1 MHTTIPPWPICF
13 GLETELGI
21 TVMEDPEADVVEES
35 IALVRSAAQ
44 HGVANLWDYATE
56 DPHRDA
62 RGFRVQELMQDTDEA
77 NYYSQDTQRELT
89 FQEIKSDLVLR
100 NGARFYNDHA
110 HPEYSTPECAT
121 LMDILAQDKAG
132 ERLLEECA
140 RQVTRRGSRTV
151 KLYKNNTDFRGH
163 SYGCHDNY
171 LIPRVIPWERLVH
184 AMTPFLVCRQLYT
197 GAGKVGWE
205 CENNGGAGGFQISQR
220 ADFFSE
226 LVSIDTMNRRPLINT
241 RDEPHADPT
250 RFRRFHVIIGDS
262 NLSQF
267 ATWLK
272 IGTTALM
279 LESLENEG
287 APDWWALADPLET
300 HRQISRDTT
309 FKWIIPLANGKTI
322 GACDLQYE
330 FLKWVEKRV
339 DLEHPEKSKVL
350 QDWKATIDQLAKDP
364 LALHDR
370 LDWAAKY
377 RLLDAFRAQENL
389 GWDSP
394 WLQSLDL
401 ELPPA
406 QARRRPLL
414 RARKFRRHEAPH
426 RRGRDHPRRPASPVV
441 VPRLPAR
448 PQRPQVRP
456 RNENRPV
463 GQPRLQGR
471 RPNVPPRHE
480 PSLPRSPPRGNDHR
494 HGQSQDH
501 PGTHPRAEPEAG
513 LNRI

>member
-1 MHTTIPPWPICF
+1 MQPHPPPWPICF

-62 RGFRVQELMQDTDEA
+62 RGFRAAELMQDTDEA
-77 NYYSQDTQRELT
+77 NYYSQDAAPRTHLPGNQKRSRPAQRRALLQRPRPSRI
-89 FQEIKSDLVLR
+89 FH
-100 NGARFYNDHA
+100 ARMRHA
-110 HPEYSTPECAT
+110 GRPHR
-121 LMDILAQDKAG
+121 AG
-132 ERLLEECA
+132 QGGRAAAGGMRA

-171 LIPRVIPWERLVH
+171 LIPRVIPWDRLVQ
-184 AMTPFLVCRQLYT
+184 AMTPFLVTRQLYA

-250 RFRRFHVIIGDS
+250 RFRRFHVIVGDS

-279 LESLENEG
+279 LESLEHEARARLVVAGRSARG
-287 APDWWALADPLET
+287 APP
-300 HRQISRDTT
+300 ISRDET
-309 FKWIIPLANGKTI
+309 FQWLVPLASGKTI
-322 GACDLQYE
+322 RAVDLQHE
-330 FLKWVEKRV
+330 FIRWVEKRV
-339 DLEHPEKSKVL
+339 DLEHPEKRKVL
-350 QDWKATIDQLAKDP
+350 DGLEGDRRRRWKATRSRSTTGSTGRPSAICST
-364 LALHDR
+364 R
-370 LDWAAKY
+370 
-377 RLLDAFRAQENL
+377 FREQENL
-389 GWDSP
+389 EWDSP

-401 ELPPA
+401 EYHLLKHDEGLFFALENSGEMKTLIGEAEIIHAVQHPPA
-406 QARRRPLL
+406 SS
-414 RARKFRRHEAPH
+414 RAYL
-426 RRGRDHPRRPASPVV
+426 RGRSVLKFAREMKTAQWDNLVFKVGDNMYRLDMSQAFPGMRLEEMIAAMDRSKTIQDLIRELDLKPV
-441 VPRLPAR
+441 
-448 PQRPQVRP
+448 
-456 RNENRPV
+456 
-463 GQPRLQGR
+463 
-471 RPNVPPRHE
+471 
-480 PSLPRSPPRGNDHR
+480 
-494 HGQSQDH
+494 
-501 PGTHPRAEPEAG
+501 
-513 LNRI
+513 

>member
-1 MHTTIPPWPICF
+1 MHPTQIPPWPICF

-62 RGFRVQELMQDTDEA
+62 RGFRAQELMQDTDEA
-77 NYYSQDTQRELT
+77 NYYSQDASRELT

-121 LMDILAQDKAG
+121 LVDILAQDKAG

-171 LIPRVIPWERLVH
+171 LIPRIIPWERLVH
-184 AMTPFLVCRQLYT
+184 AMTPFLVSRQLYC

-205 CENNGGAGGFQISQR
+205 CENNGGAGGVQISQR

-241 RDEPHADPT
+241 RDEQHADPT

-267 ATWLK
+267 ATWMK
-272 IGTTALM
+272 VGTTALM
-279 LESLENEG
+279 LESLEHEG
-287 APDWWALADPLET
+287 APDWWALADPLEA
-300 HRQISRDTT
+300 HRTISRDETYG
-309 FKWIIPLANGKTI
+309 WVVPLANGKTI
-322 GACDLQYE
+322 RAVDLEYE
-330 FLKWVEKRV
+330 FIAWVEKRV
-339 DLEHPEKSKVL
+339 DLEHVEKAQVL
-350 QDWKATIDQLAKDP
+350 KDWKATVETLEKDP
-364 LALHDR
+364 LSLHDR
-370 LDWAAKY
+370 LDWAAK
-377 RLLDAFRAQENL
+377 RQLLDAFREQEGL
-389 GWDSP
+389 QWDSP

-401 ELPPA
+401 EYSLLKHDEGLFFALENSGSMKQLIGEAEIIHAVQHPPTSS
-406 QARRRPLL
+406 
-414 RARKFRRHEAPH
+414 RAYL
-426 RRGRDHPRRPASPVV
+426 RGRSVLKFAREMKTAQWDNLVFKVGDQMYRLDMSQAFPGLRLEEMIVAMDKSKTIHDLIRELNLKPV
-441 VPRLPAR
+441 
-448 PQRPQVRP
+448 
-456 RNENRPV
+456 
-463 GQPRLQGR
+463 
-471 RPNVPPRHE
+471 
-480 PSLPRSPPRGNDHR
+480 
-494 HGQSQDH
+494 
-501 PGTHPRAEPEAG
+501 
-513 LNRI
+513 

>member
-1 MHTTIPPWPICF
+1 MHAHPPPWSIYF

-62 RGFRVQELMQDTDEA
+62 RGFRVQELTQDTDEA
-77 NYYSQDTQRELT
+77 NYYSQDAQRELT

-110 HPEYSTPECAT
+110 HPEYSTPECGT
-121 LMDILAQDKAG
+121 LVDLISQDKAG

-171 LIPRVIPWERLVH
+171 LIPRVIPWDRLVL
-184 AMTPFLVCRQLYT
+184 AMTPFLVTRQLYA

-205 CENNGGAGGFQISQR
+205 CENAPGTGGFQISQR

-241 RDEPHADPT
+241 RDEPHADPQ
-250 RFRRFHVIIGDS
+250 RFRRFHVIVGDS

-272 IGTTALM
+272 IGSTALM
-279 LESLENEG
+279 LESLECEDPP
-287 APDWWALADPLET
+287 AWWSLADPLEA
-300 HRQISRDTT
+300 HRQISRDHS
-309 FKWIIPLANGKTI
+309 FQWRIALANGKTI
-322 GACDLQYE
+322 RAVDLQYE
-330 FLKWVEKRV
+330 FIRWVEKRANL
-339 DLEHPEKSKVL
+339 DHPEKRQVMA
-350 QDWKATIDQLAKDP
+350 DWKETMWALENRP
-364 LALHDR
+364 LTLHDR
-370 LDWAAKY
+370 LDWAAK
-377 RLLDAFRAQENL
+377 RQLLDAFREQEKL
-389 GWDSP
+389 EWDSP

-401 ELPPA
+401 EYHLLKHDEGLFYALEASGQMKRLIGEAEIIHAVQHPPSSS
-406 QARRRPLL
+406 
-414 RARKFRRHEAPH
+414 RAYL
-426 RRGRDHPRRPASPVV
+426 RGRSVLKFAREMKTAQWDNLVFKVGDQMYRLDMSQAFPGMRLEEMIAAMDRSKTIQDLIRELDLKPV
-441 VPRLPAR
+441 
-448 PQRPQVRP
+448 
-456 RNENRPV
+456 
-463 GQPRLQGR
+463 
-471 RPNVPPRHE
+471 
-480 PSLPRSPPRGNDHR
+480 
-494 HGQSQDH
+494 
-501 PGTHPRAEPEAG
+501 
-513 LNRI
+513 

>member
-1 MHTTIPPWPICF
+1 
-13 GLETELGI
+13 
-21 TVMEDPEADVVEES
+21 
-35 IALVRSAAQ
+35 
-44 HGVANLWDYATE
+44 VANLWDYATE

-62 RGFRVQELMQDTDEA
+62 RGFRASELRQDTDEA
-77 NYYSQDTQRELT
+77 NYYSQDARRELT

-121 LMDILAQDKAG
+121 LLDLIAQDKAG

-140 RQVTRRGSRTV
+140 RVVTRRGSRTV

-171 LIPRVIPWERLVH
+171 LIPRVIPWDRLVQ
-184 AMTPFLVCRQLYT
+184 AMTPFLVSRQLYA

-205 CENNGGAGGFQISQR
+205 CENNGGSGGFQISQR

-287 APDWWALADPLET
+287 APEWWSLADPLET

-309 FKWIIPLANGKTI
+309 FKWLIPLANGKSI

-330 FLKWVEKRV
+330 FIKWVEKRV
-339 DLEHPEKSKVL
+339 DLEHPEKHKVL

-377 RLLDAFRAQENL
+377 RLLDAFRLQENL
-389 GWDSP
+389 GWDSA

-401 ELPPA
+401 EYHLLKHDEGLFYALENSKEMKTLIGEAEIIHAVQHPPA
-406 QARRRPLL
+406 SS
-414 RARKFRRHEAPH
+414 RAYL
-426 RRGRDHPRRPASPVV
+426 RGRSVLKFAREMKTAQWDNLVFKVGDQMYRLDMSQAFPGLRLEEMITAMDKAKTIQDLIRELNLKPV
-441 VPRLPAR
+441 
-448 PQRPQVRP
+448 
-456 RNENRPV
+456 
-463 GQPRLQGR
+463 
-471 RPNVPPRHE
+471 
-480 PSLPRSPPRGNDHR
+480 
-494 HGQSQDH
+494 
-501 PGTHPRAEPEAG
+501 
-513 LNRI
+513 